1 MTGPPLPARTEHPRP
16 LLRREWTSL
25 DGPWAFSLDGEAFD
39 REIVVPFAPETPASG
54 IREPRVQRCWYR
66 RTVEVDPPAAG
77 ERVLIHF
84 GAVDRIATVW
94 AGDRDVAAHEGGWT
108 GFSVDVTD
116 AARSGSFELT
126 VRADDDPDDH
136 EAPRGKQDWQDEPH
150 LIWYP
155 RTTGI
160 WRTVWLEQVPATHV
174 AGIDWTCDLAAMT
187 ARADVR
193 VAGPVDGHRVRVV
206 LRHGARVVG
215 DATARVAAGSATVVL
230 EVGDGSI
237 DDRWTLPW
245 WPRRPTLL
253 DAEVTLL
260 DAEGA
265 TVDRAM
271 SYTALREVRVE
282 DGRVLL
288 NDRPT
293 FLRLVLDQGLW
304 PETGLTPPD
313 VDALRRDLELT
324 RALGFNGVR
333 KHQKTEDPRFFALA
347 DELGILAWVEL
358 PSAYRPSSR
367 SAQRLLAEWA
377 EIVAALRSH
386 PSVIAWVPTNESWG
400 VPALATDARQRA
412 TAEALA
418 AVARAL
424 DGTRPVSVN
433 DGWETTGGDIVGV
446 HDYDQRPGVL
456 AERYADADAVD
467 EVLAGP
473 GVSGRRVDLD
483 GRGAEGRA
491 VVLSELGGISLAEEG
506 TWGYATASS
515 AEDLLE
521 RYRTQWAA
529 VHASTALAG
538 ACWTQLTDTL
548 QEANGLLRMDRTPK
562 ADLESLSRATRGRP

>member
-1 MTGPPLPARTEHPRP
+1 MDDAIPGRTEHPRP
-16 LLRREWTSL
+16 LLRRAWISL
-25 DGPWAFSLDGEAFD
+25 DGPWAFSLDGRSFD

-54 IREPRVQRCWYR
+54 IGEPRVERCWYR
-66 RTVEVDPPAAG
+66 RTVDVDPPG
-77 ERVLIHF
+77 PDERVLVHL
-84 GAVDRIATVW
+84 GAVDRVATVW
-94 AGDRDVAAHEGGWT
+94 AGDRAAGAHEGGWT

-116 AARSGSFELT
+116 AARAGSFELI
-126 VRADDDPDDH
+126 VRAEDDPDDH
-136 EAPRGKQDWQDEPH
+136 EAPRGKQDWRDEPH

-160 WRTVWLEQVPATHV
+160 WRTVWLERVPATHV
-174 AGIDWTCDLAAMT
+174 SGIDWTCDLAAMLV
-187 ARADVR
+187 RAEVR
-193 VAGPVDGHRVRVV
+193 VDGPVAGHRVRIVA
-206 LRHGARVVG
+206 RHGDRVVG
-215 DATARVAAGSATVVL
+215 DATARVAAGSATVVC

-260 DAEGA
+260 DADG
-265 TVDRAM
+265 TVVDRAM
-271 SYTALREVRVE
+271 SYTALREVGVE

-288 NDRPT
+288 NGRPT

-304 PETGLTPPD
+304 PDTGLPPPD

-333 KHQKTEDPRFFALA
+333 KHQKTEDARFFALA
-347 DELGILAWVEL
+347 DELGLLAWVEL
-358 PSAYRPSSR
+358 PSAYRPSTR

-377 EIVAALRSH
+377 DIVAAHRSH

-400 VPALATDARQRA
+400 VPGLATDARQRA

-424 DGTRPVSVN
+424 DGTRPISVN

-446 HDYDQRPGVL
+446 HDYEQDPDAL
-456 AERYADADAVD
+456 AARYRDAHAVD
-467 EVLAGP
+467 DVLTAP

-483 GRGAEGRA
+483 RRGAQGRA
-491 VVLSELGGISLAEEG
+491 VVLSELGGISLADDDA

-515 AEDLLE
+515 PEDLLE
-521 RYRTQWAA
+521 RYRAQWAA

-548 QEANGLLRMDRTPK
+548 QEANGLLCMDRTPK
-562 ADLESLSRATRGRP
+562 ADPDALSRATRGKP